1 MKSDLNILLVEDSES
16 FRESVRQILGV
27 YCDVD
32 EAADLKSA
40 QEALSQKTYDVVI
53 LDKGLPDGNGI
64 QLIPSIKGDHPNTVV
79 IVLTS
84 DSEYSGVKK
93 CLAIG
98 ADDYVVKSENVVSDL
113 LVRIPFVV
121 ERAADARRLRSLKD
135 QVRETFK
142 YEIIGKSRPT
152 LELRENIL
160 SVKSAMTNFL
170 ITGESGTG
178 KELIARRL
186 NALAE
191 GKQRQLVTIN
201 CGAIPPNLIE
211 TELFG
216 YQKGAF
222 TGANTDKEGKFE
234 LAHNGDIFLDEIG
247 DLPYEAQTK
256 LLRVIQDG
264 CFFRVGGNKP
274 IQVKCRIIAATNKN
288 LEEMVRKKQFR
299 EDLYYR
305 INIVRI
311 QTTPLR
317 SRMEDVP
324 DLAQHFA
331 LQLGG
336 VSISIADRAVTKL
349 TQYNWPGNIRELRNT
364 IERAIL
370 RTKHRNATEIVPE
383 DIALEQLNGSES
395 GIRRLESMLPESTA
409 DLSWAAYQA
418 FMEAAER
425 EYLLAAIETMDGNAV
440 DAGLKLGLARS
451 TVFKKLAQLNIPRR
465 GYTKTTTSEQTFT
478 IPTHGELSV

>member
-1 MKSDLNILLVEDSES
+1 MKSDLKILLVEDSDS
-16 FRESVRQILGV
+16 FRESVKQILGV

-32 EAADLKSA
+32 EAANLASARESLKKSN
-40 QEALSQKTYDVVI
+40 YDVII
-53 LDKGLPDGNGI
+53 LDKGLPDGTGT
-64 QLIPSIKGDHPNTVV
+64 QLIPEIKSEHPNSVV
-79 IVLTS
+79 IVLTTDS
-84 DSEYSGVKK
+84 DWNNVKK
-93 CLAIG
+93 CLANG
-98 ADDYVVKSENVVSDL
+98 ADDYVVKSENVVPDL

-121 ERAADARRLRSLKD
+121 ERAADSRRLRSLKD
-135 QVRETFK
+135 QVREAFK

-160 SVKSAMTNFL
+160 SVSGAMTNYL

-178 KELIARRL
+178 KELIARRVS
-186 NALAE
+186 ALAKE
-191 GKQRQLVTIN
+191 KRHLVVIN
-201 CGAIPPNLIE
+201 CGAIPPTLIE

-222 TGANTDKEGKFE
+222 TGATANKEGKFE

-264 CFFRVGGNKP
+264 CFFRVGGNTP
-274 IQVKCRIIAATNKN
+274 IKVSCRVIAATNKN

-305 INIVRI
+305 LNIIRI

-317 SRMEDVP
+317 SRIEDVT
-324 DLAQHFA
+324 DLAHHFT

-336 VSISIADRAVTKL
+336 VGLSISDRAVNKL
-349 TQYNWPGNIRELRNT
+349 LQYSWPGNIRELRNT

-370 RTKHRNATEIVPE
+370 RTKFRNSNQVDPE
-383 DIALEQLNGSES
+383 DISLEQMNGFDS
-395 GIRRLESMLPESTA
+395 GIRKLETLIPESSS
-409 DLSWAAYQA
+409 DLSEDAYQA
-418 FMEAAER
+418 FLNAAER
-425 EYLLAAIETMDGNAV
+425 EYLLAAIEASNGNALE
-440 DAGLKLGLARS
+440 AGIKLGLARS
-451 TVFKKLAQLNIPRR
+451 TIFKKLAQLNIPRR
-465 GYTKTTTSEQTFT
+465 VYNKSDAEFSTKVTPAS
-478 IPTHGELSV
+478 GELSL